1 MKFLK
6 DSFTTQFPSS
16 DKSRVSAYPVAVIT
30 ILFLGCFLYV
40 LNPVWTIVTVIIL
53 LQIATG
59 IMLSFNHERFGISN
73 RKKAWGV
80 VGAFALTYLISLCF
94 LIRHEVTGEAIS
106 LKLGIGT
113 AVLITIFLAY
123 LYYSMLKHNNPEQQK
138 LQEMDQHIAETK
150 QQNEQILE
158 QTAAIPYLVDQET
171 KEFHRDQQRLIAARI
186 AFKFSEREIKIIDY
200 HDKGYTQEMIAD
212 KFGNSV
218 RTIQRDAARI
228 NKIYTD
234 RGLPKRLLWNNRK
247 KLD

>member
-40 LNPVWTIVTVIIL
+40 LNPVWAIVTVIIL

-59 IMLSFNHERFGISN
+59 IMLFFNHERFGISN

-106 LKLGIGT
+106 LKLGIG
-113 AVLITIFLAY
+113 
-123 LYYSMLKHNNPEQQK
+123 
-138 LQEMDQHIAETK
+138 
-150 QQNEQILE
+150 EQIIYKIMVTWDFL
-158 QTAAIPYLVDQET
+158 
-171 KEFHRDQQRLIAARI
+171 HRS
-186 AFKFSEREIKIIDY
+186 K
-200 HDKGYTQEMIAD
+200 
-212 KFGNSV
+212 NSACFYF
-218 RTIQRDAARI
+218 I
-228 NKIYTD
+228 
-234 RGLPKRLLWNNRK
+234 
-247 KLD
+247 

>member
-1 MKFLK
+1 M
-6 DSFTTQFPSS
+6 
-16 DKSRVSAYPVAVIT
+16 
-30 ILFLGCFLYV
+30 GCC
-40 LNPVWTIVTVIIL
+40 
-53 LQIATG
+53 
-59 IMLSFNHERFGISN
+59 
-73 RKKAWGV
+73 
-80 VGAFALTYLISLCF
+80 GAFALTYLISLCF

-171 KEFHRDQQRLIAARI
+171 KEFHRDQQRLIAARLS
-186 AFKFSEREIKIIDY
+186 FKFSEREIKIMDY

>member
-1 MKFLK
+1 M
-6 DSFTTQFPSS
+6 
-16 DKSRVSAYPVAVIT
+16 
-30 ILFLGCFLYV
+30 
-40 LNPVWTIVTVIIL
+40 
-53 LQIATG
+53 
-59 IMLSFNHERFGISN
+59 
-73 RKKAWGV
+73 
-80 VGAFALTYLISLCF
+80 
-94 LIRHEVTGEAIS
+94 
-106 LKLGIGT
+106 
-113 AVLITIFLAY
+113 LITIFLAY

-171 KEFHRDQQRLIAARI
+171 KEFHRDQQRLIAARLS
-186 AFKFSEREIKIIDY
+186 FKFSEREIKIMDY

>member
-1 MKFLK
+1 MC
-6 DSFTTQFPSS
+6 
-16 DKSRVSAYPVAVIT
+16 VIT
-30 ILFLGCFLYV
+30 LWRQL
-40 LNPVWTIVTVIIL
+40 
-53 LQIATG
+53 
-59 IMLSFNHERFGISN
+59 
-73 RKKAWGV
+73 
-80 VGAFALTYLISLCF
+80 
-94 LIRHEVTGEAIS
+94 
-106 LKLGIGT
+106 
-113 AVLITIFLAY
+113 
-123 LYYSMLKHNNPEQQK
+123 

-171 KEFHRDQQRLIAARI
+171 KEFHRDQQRLIAARLSFI
-186 AFKFSEREIKIIDY
+186 YWVREIKIMDY

>member
-1 MKFLK
+1 M
-6 DSFTTQFPSS
+6 
-16 DKSRVSAYPVAVIT
+16 
-30 ILFLGCFLYV
+30 GCC
-40 LNPVWTIVTVIIL
+40 
-53 LQIATG
+53 
-59 IMLSFNHERFGISN
+59 
-73 RKKAWGV
+73 
-80 VGAFALTYLISLCF
+80 GAFALTYLISLCF

-171 KEFHRDQQRLIAARI
+171 KEFHRDQQRLIAARLS
-186 AFKFSEREIKIIDY
+186 FKFSEREIKIMDY

-228 NKIYTD
+228 IAPTV
-234 RGLPKRLLWNNRK
+234 
-247 KLD
+247 

>member
-1 MKFLK
+1 M
-6 DSFTTQFPSS
+6 
-16 DKSRVSAYPVAVIT
+16 
-30 ILFLGCFLYV
+30 GCC
-40 LNPVWTIVTVIIL
+40 
-53 LQIATG
+53 
-59 IMLSFNHERFGISN
+59 
-73 RKKAWGV
+73 
-80 VGAFALTYLISLCF
+80 GAFALTYLISLCF

-171 KEFHRDQQRLIAARI
+171 KEFHRDQQRLIAARLS
-186 AFKFSEREIKIIDY
+186 FKFSEREIKIMDY

-212 KFGNSV
+212 KFRNSV

>member
-1 MKFLK
+1 
-6 DSFTTQFPSS
+6 
-16 DKSRVSAYPVAVIT
+16 
-30 ILFLGCFLYV
+30 
-40 LNPVWTIVTVIIL
+40 
-53 LQIATG
+53 
-59 IMLSFNHERFGISN
+59 MLSFNHERFGISN

-94 LIRHEVTGEAIS
+94 LIRHGVTGEAIS

-123 LYYSMLKHNNPEQQK
+123 LYYSMLKHNSPDQQK

-212 KFGNSV
+212 KFRNSV

-247 KLD
+247 HLD

>member
-1 MKFLK
+1 MGSDFNKLK
-6 DSFTTQFPSS
+6 
-16 DKSRVSAYPVAVIT
+16 R
-30 ILFLGCFLYV
+30 L
-40 LNPVWTIVTVIIL
+40 
-53 LQIATG
+53 
-59 IMLSFNHERFGISN
+59 
-73 RKKAWGV
+73 
-80 VGAFALTYLISLCF
+80 
-94 LIRHEVTGEAIS
+94 TGEAIS

-212 KFGNSV
+212 KFRNSV

-247 KLD
+247 HLD

>member
-30 ILFLGCFLYV
+30 ILFFGCFLYV
-40 LNPVWTIVTVIIL
+40 LNPVWAIVTVIIL

-123 LYYSMLKHNNPEQQK
+123 LYYSMLKHNSPDQQK

-171 KEFHRDQQRLIAARI
+171 KEFHRDQQRLIAARLS
-186 AFKFSEREIKIIDY
+186 FKFSEREIKIMDY

-234 RGLPKRLLWNNRK
+234 RGLPKRLLWNSRK
-247 KLD
+247 RLD

>member
-6 DSFTTQFPSS
+6 NSFTTQFPSS

-40 LNPVWTIVTVIIL
+40 LNPVWAIVTVIIL

-59 IMLSFNHERFGISN
+59 IM
-73 RKKAWGV
+73 
-80 VGAFALTYLISLCF
+80 GAFALTYLISLCF

-123 LYYSMLKHNNPEQQK
+123 LYYSMLKHNSPDQQK
-138 LQEMDQHIAETK
+138 LQEMDLHIAETK

-171 KEFHRDQQRLIAARI
+171 KEFHRDQQRLIAARLS
-186 AFKFSEREIKIIDY
+186 FKFSEREIKIMDY

-212 KFGNSV
+212 KFRNSV

>member
-113 AVLITIFLAY
+113 AFLITIFLAY
-123 LYYSMLKHNNPEQQK
+123 LYYSMLKHNNPDQQK

-150 QQNEQILE
+150 QQNELILE
-158 QTAAIPYLVDQET
+158 QTVTGHLKMHHQWAPQNAPPCVVD
-171 KEFHRDQQRLIAARI
+171 
-186 AFKFSEREIKIIDY
+186 
-200 HDKGYTQEMIAD
+200 
-212 KFGNSV
+212 N
-218 RTIQRDAARI
+218 
-228 NKIYTD
+228 
-234 RGLPKRLLWNNRK
+234 LPFCL
-247 KLD
+247 

>member
-1 MKFLK
+1 MN
-6 DSFTTQFPSS
+6 
-16 DKSRVSAYPVAVIT
+16 VSGSP
-30 ILFLGCFLYV
+30 
-40 LNPVWTIVTVIIL
+40 
-53 LQIATG
+53 TG
-59 IMLSFNHERFGISN
+59 R
-73 RKKAWGV
+73 
-80 VGAFALTYLISLCF
+80 
-94 LIRHEVTGEAIS
+94 EAIS

>member
-1 MKFLK
+1 MLQLRKSVSGGIK
-6 DSFTTQFPSS
+6 DSQKMKTSFF
-16 DKSRVSAYPVAVIT
+16 D
-30 ILFLGCFLYV
+30 CFYV
-40 LNPVWTIVTVIIL
+40 MPP
-53 LQIATG
+53 
-59 IMLSFNHERFGISN
+59 
-73 RKKAWGV
+73 
-80 VGAFALTYLISLCF
+80 
-94 LIRHEVTGEAIS
+94 
-106 LKLGIGT
+106 LKNGGHY
-113 AVLITIFLAY
+113 ITIFLAY
-123 LYYSMLKHNNPEQQK
+123 LYYSMLKHNNPDQQK

-158 QTAAIPYLVDQET
+158 QTAAIPYLIDQET
-171 KEFHRDQQRLIAARI
+171 KEFYRDQQRLTAARI

>member
-1 MKFLK
+1 M
-6 DSFTTQFPSS
+6 
-16 DKSRVSAYPVAVIT
+16 
-30 ILFLGCFLYV
+30 
-40 LNPVWTIVTVIIL
+40 
-53 LQIATG
+53 
-59 IMLSFNHERFGISN
+59 
-73 RKKAWGV
+73 
-80 VGAFALTYLISLCF
+80 
-94 LIRHEVTGEAIS
+94 
-106 LKLGIGT
+106 
-113 AVLITIFLAY
+113 LITIFLAY

-171 KEFHRDQQRLIAARI
+171 KEFHRDQQRLIAARLS
-186 AFKFSEREIKIIDY
+186 FKFSEREIKIMDY

-218 RTIQRDAARI
+218 RTIQWDAARI